1 MTSTVRK
8 MFWLTILAVIVFSSD
23 CSARTFTSYTT
34 SGCSVKLEW
43 NLTNTSQYAIDITS
57 QNNSSSHV
65 EILTTE
71 HTYVFVAERQG
82 VNYTLKWTPVYYID
96 NKRYRSNTSED
107 HTVYIAK
114 GCNLDSSTSPNLD
127 KDCLSVLKTS
137 TVSNKDTPRN
147 LTASTELDKDCP
159 VHSNSTTNT
168 KSDKGFYVTYF
179 WASAIVFPVVL
190 GGTLLTL
197 YFCFVRRPKGTVPEN
212 GGGEEAR
219 QSVSLN
225 SLCYANNQQNQYC
238 DESYYSLAE

>member
-127 KDCLSVLKTS
+127 K
-137 TVSNKDTPRN
+137 
-147 LTASTELDKDCP
+147 
-159 VHSNSTTNT
+159 
-168 KSDKGFYVTYF
+168 GFYVTYF